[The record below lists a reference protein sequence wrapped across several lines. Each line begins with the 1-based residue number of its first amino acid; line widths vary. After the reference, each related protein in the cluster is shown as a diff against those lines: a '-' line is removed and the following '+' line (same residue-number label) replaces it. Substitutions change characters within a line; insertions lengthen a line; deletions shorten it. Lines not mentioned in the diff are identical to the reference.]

1 MQAAKCSDGASG
13 SAVSSARSGGSVSA
27 DNNGSINVHKK
38 KLQSKNFTQEHW
50 RRNQQ
55 PPKMPPSN
63 CAACVKSNT
72 VVLSK
77 TRISFE
83 APIDLEDL
91 TFHEEETEKAA
102 RLKRIR
108 RRRLISSTPSE
119 KTKKLMNMMFLS
131 PDDYAGV

>member
-1 MQAAKCSDGASG
+1 MKLTEFVELSPLNCLFFMSGIDLASG

-27 DNNGSINVHKK
+27 DNHGSISVHKK
-38 KLQSKNFTQEHW
+38 MLQSNFTQEQW

-55 PPKMPPSN
+55 PPKMPRSKS
-63 CAACVKSNT
+63 AASVKSNT

-91 TFHEEETEKAA
+91 TFDEEETGKAA
-102 RLKRIR
+102 RLKRR
-108 RRRLISSTPSE
+108 RWRHLISSTPSE
-119 KTKKLMNMMFLS
+119 KPRS
-131 PDDYAGV
+131 